1 LIKFKNTWRLNPEL
15 PVLAPWRTVQPINN
29 PVWILERN
37 PYFHEVDTEGNQ
49 LPYFDKIQMALA
61 ETLEVLNLRAIAG
74 EYDIQERHVD
84 IAKIPVFLE
93 NKDKGGYDLHLDPAV
108 HGCDNTLYIN
118 QTYDGDAEVA
128 KWLQTADFRRALALG
143 IDRDQLN
150 ETYWIGLGTPG
161 VAVKMVGARR
171 KAGERAARQD
181 RPRQEGRRGI
191 PAADRQRPAPAA
203 GRHDGWRVRH

>member
-1 LIKFKNTWRLNPEL
+1 M
-15 PVLAPWRTVQPINN
+15 LAPWRTVQPINN

-49 LPYFDKIQMALA
+49 LPYFDKIQMSLA

-74 EYDIQERHVD
+74 EYDVQERHVD

-93 NKDKGGYDLHLDPAV
+93 NKDKGGYDIHLDPAV
-108 HGCDNTLYIN
+108 HGSDTTLYIN
-118 QTYDGDAEVA
+118 QTYDGDPEVA

-161 VAVKMVGARR
+161 SV
-171 KAGERAARQD
+171 
-181 RPRQEGRRGI
+181 
-191 PAADRQRPAPAA
+191 APADDTPYFPGPEWRSKWSVA
-203 GRHDGWRVRH
+203 GRQAGQ